1 MSCCGPQSHEF
12 HPPLFHSSVEEKD
25 EALNAEIVNFYAT
38 TCDHYRTKPRASV
51 IVCYRYRTSTFKA
64 ERTFQDIDML
74 ALADVMIKYRK
85 ASKHIRCVDLSYSNV
100 SIHGIVALSQVIKIN
115 HNLLSIHLHNL
126 KISPMGAEALALALR
141 DNTSIR
147 YVDMRACR
155 IGQDGGKHIAKHVL
169 SSEITA
175 LKEMDLSV
183 NNIGN
188 ESLLML
194 RQAARDRKKMREL
207 DENVVATTY
216 LLGRASDYG
225 ISEYIAAA
233 MYSSSLLLLYMS
245 STLYHAFFCCK
256 ATNRVFQVLDH
267 SAIYLLIAGT
277 YTPVLILALPENHWS
292 TPLLFFQWISCFTGI
307 LIEFVEF
314 TGKVQVTLIMYVMMG
329 WSVIVCFQD
338 LTSNLPGEGIFW
350 LVVGGVFYTGGVPFF
365 IAQFYMSHVIWHMF
379 VLVGS
384 ICQWWAVYQHV
395 MPLDMR
401 NSKGQNMAFAQG
413 MKEEFGHVVVKLS
426 EGTMETCSRTINTCA
441 NILSSGLHD
450 L

>member
-1 MSCCGPQSHEF
+1 
-12 HPPLFHSSVEEKD
+12 
-25 EALNAEIVNFYAT
+25 
-38 TCDHYRTKPRASV
+38 
-51 IVCYRYRTSTFKA
+51 
-64 ERTFQDIDML
+64 ML

-207 DENVVATTY
+207 DENITPIILDLEGNLVLEEVLNSITHGLGVILSVVATTY

-413 MKEEFGHVVVKLS
+413 MKEEFGHVV